1 MRLMLA
7 RGLHVLAWFWV
18 LMALLS
24 VARTVYWMLQ
34 NTVPASIEGIISF
47 VSFVVCIT
55 LAAVF
60 FSLHCWTKPSGYAFF
75 RGLAF
80 NREQEAARR
89 IAEERSKPPTV

>member
-1 MRLMLA
+1 MLA

-18 LMALLS
+18 VMALLS
-24 VARTVYWMLQ
+24 VVRMVYWLLQ
-34 NTVPASIEGIISF
+34 NTVTAAIEGITSF
-47 VSFVVCIT
+47 VFSVVCMT

-60 FSLHCWTKPSGYAFF
+60 FSLHGWSKPSGYAFF
-75 RGLAF
+75 RRLAF